1 MGDEELE
8 AANRIIR
15 SRSLFRYYGA
25 NPQGEV
31 SAFETEFAQFLGVE
45 YAVGVSSGTAALHTA
60 LSALRVGPGQ
70 EVIVPAFLWI
80 AVVAA
85 VVNLGAIP
93 VVADIDDTFGLDLA
107 DVRRKITSRTAGVIA
122 VHMCGAHADIVPIAA
137 LAKEKNIFL
146 LEDCA
151 QAVGGSVNGR
161 KLGSFGDMAIFSFQ
175 VNKNMTSGEAGAIVT
190 NNQALYRRAV
200 ASHDIGYSRGPT
212 GNLLTS
218 DDESLSWGRGCR
230 LDELRAAILRVQLKR
245 LPRTIEHM
253 RASKSR
259 ICRFLERQPGI
270 QLRRIVDPAGD
281 TGCFLIVTFRSAEVA
296 RLVNERLHFHSITC
310 AAQDP
315 STVILSDYG
324 LHIYS
329 NIAALVRK
337 IGTDAKGSPW
347 TLEENSDSIY
357 DYGVGTCPVADDLFV
372 RSQLMSIPSCIREE
386 EEDQIV
392 EAFRDAL
399 EEYPR

>member
-1 MGDEELE
+1 
-8 AANRIIR
+8 
-15 SRSLFRYYGA
+15 
-25 NPQGEV
+25 
-31 SAFETEFAQFLGVE
+31 
-45 YAVGVSSGTAALHTA
+45 
-60 LSALRVGPGQ
+60 
-70 EVIVPAFLWI
+70 
-80 AVVAA
+80 
-85 VVNLGAIP
+85 
-93 VVADIDDTFGLDLA
+93 
-107 DVRRKITSRTAGVIA
+107 
-122 VHMCGAHADIVPIAA
+122 MCGAHADIVPIAA

-329 NIAALVRK
+329 NIAALVRRRPLRPQP
-337 IGTDAKGSPW
+337 TDV
-347 TLEENSDSIY
+347 DSILHPRRRRRP
-357 DYGVGTCPVADDLFV
+357 DCRGVQGRIGRVSTIISVPRACGFPVAINCAIILFV
-372 RSQLMSIPSCIREE
+372 NNWHVGRMLKHR
-386 EEDQIV
+386 
-392 EAFRDAL
+392 FRDGVA
-399 EEYPR
+399 